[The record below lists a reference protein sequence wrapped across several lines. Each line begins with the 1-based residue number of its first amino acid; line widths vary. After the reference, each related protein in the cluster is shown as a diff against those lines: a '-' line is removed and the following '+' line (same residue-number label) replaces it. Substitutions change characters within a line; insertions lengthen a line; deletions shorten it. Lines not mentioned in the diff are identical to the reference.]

1 MKTITAT
8 AARRN
13 LYGLIAGVN
22 DSSEPVIIT
31 GSKGN
36 GVLLSED
43 DYRAIEETLYL
54 LSAGMGKTIRDG
66 LETPLE
72 ECSDEELDW

>member
-8 AARRN
+8 VARRN
-13 LYGLIAGVN
+13 LYGLIADVN
-22 DSSEPVIIT
+22 DSSEPVTIT

-54 LSAGMGKTIRDG
+54 LTAGMGKTIRDG
-66 LETPLE
+66 LKIPLE
-72 ECSDEELDW
+72 ECSDADLEW